1 MCKVYITIYNI
12 YVLTNKSSHFLC
24 NKQTTET
31 KINATGGEGF
41 QCPWSCSKNTWAFTM
56 WVEPPLEH
64 SVTMD
69 HYRPLRKKM
78 YQMQLFILYNGPW
91 MLLSGCHILA
101 VPSSG
106 RKTVK
111 GSSVR
116 ASQMTVTH
124 KLQLHL
130 PVPWGPGINRPEL
143 RAKWVCFDYWD
154 VVKLTGQEMILCWKS
169 QFWSHK
175 FGEVNLKAVSASLNL
190 LCESTQLISHGLRQT
205 ANNNVVVR
213 Q

>member
-1 MCKVYITIYNI
+1 MQLEVRAFSVPGVAVRTPEPSPCGWNLLWNI
-12 YVLTNKSSHFLC
+12 LSLWIIIGLS
-24 NKQTTET
+24 E
-31 KINATGGEGF
+31 
-41 QCPWSCSKNTWAFTM
+41 
-56 WVEPPLEH
+56 
-64 SVTMD
+64 
-69 HYRPLRKKM
+69 KKM
-78 YQMQLFILYNGPW
+78 YQMRLFILYNGPW

-130 PVPWGPGINRPEL
+130 PVPQGPGINRPEL